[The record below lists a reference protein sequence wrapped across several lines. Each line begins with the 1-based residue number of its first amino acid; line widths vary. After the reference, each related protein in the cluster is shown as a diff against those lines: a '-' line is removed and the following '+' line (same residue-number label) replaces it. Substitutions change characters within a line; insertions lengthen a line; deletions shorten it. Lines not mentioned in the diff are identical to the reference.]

1 MSQKLRRKVSCY
13 LPNEQAEHYQ
23 EQAARRG
30 ISLSAYLVEAVSVRE
45 QIEQLQGWMEGQF
58 DGIRERLSSHPESDL
73 LRLAGLDREPRDFL
87 LAALLDFKKQLGQLT
102 PKDRDFYTNK
112 GREILARMNGAAK

>member
-1 MSQKLRRKVSCY
+1 VSCY
-13 LPNEQAEHYQ
+13 LPVELAEHYQ

-73 LRLAGLDREPRDFL
+73 LS
-87 LAALLDFKKQLGQLT
+87 
-102 PKDRDFYTNK
+102 
-112 GREILARMNGAAK
+112 